1 MDFTDKVVLITGSGA
16 GIGRETAIQ
25 FAENGAKIVVNSR
38 SERGKETL
46 KILKEKGF
54 DAIFVQADVSKLA
67 DVKNMVQS
75 TIEAFG
81 RIDIL
86 VNNAAVV
93 LPGTIETTTEEDLL
107 ETLLVNVQG
116 TFLVSKYVVK
126 EMKKQGGGVIVNVGS
141 VAAEKGHQ
149 NRSAYSASK
158 GAVLALT
165 KSIAKDCIDDN
176 IRVNCVS
183 PGTTITEGVQAK
195 IDHADDPEAML
206 EMYLAR
212 QPMNRLAK
220 SSEIAHTIL
229 FAACEEASF
238 MNGSN
243 ITIDGGLSI

>member
-1 MDFTDKVVLITGSGA
+1 MDFTNKVVLVTGSGA

-25 FAENGAKIVVNSR
+25 FAKNGAKVVVNSR
-38 SERGKETL
+38 SDRGEETL
-46 KILKEKGF
+46 KILKEQGL

-67 DVKNMVQS
+67 DIKKMVQAA
-75 TIEAFG
+75 IDAYG

-141 VAAEKGHQ
+141 VAAEKGHK

-165 KSIAKDCIDDN
+165 KSIAMDCLDDN

-195 IDHADDPEAML
+195 IDNADDPEAML

-229 FAACEEASF
+229 FAACEEAAF

>member
-1 MDFTDKVVLITGSGA
+1 MDFTNKVVLITGSGV
-16 GIGRETAIQ
+16 GIGRETALQ
-25 FAENGAKIVVNSR
+25 FARNGAKVVVNSR
-38 SERGKETL
+38 SNRGGETL
-46 KILKEKGF
+46 KQLKENGA
-54 DAIFVQADVSKLA
+54 DAIFVQADVSNVN
-67 DVKNMVQS
+67 DVMQMVQKVID
-75 TIEAFG
+75 TYG
-81 RIDIL
+81 RIDIV

-126 EMKKQGGGVIVNVGS
+126 EMKKQNGGVIVNVGS
-141 VAAEKGHQ
+141 VAAEKGHKD
-149 NRSAYSASK
+149 RSAYSASK

-195 IDHADDPEAML
+195 IDSADDPEAM
-206 EMYLAR
+206 EAMYLAR
-212 QPMNRLAK
+212 QPVNRLAK
-220 SSEIAHTIL
+220 TSEIAHTIL
-229 FAACEEASF
+229 FAACDEAAF

>member
-1 MDFTDKVVLITGSGA
+1 MDFTNKVVLITGSGA

-25 FAENGAKIVVNSR
+25 FAQNGAKVIVNSR
-38 SERGKETL
+38 SKRGEETL
-46 KILKEKGF
+46 KILKEQGF

-67 DVKNMVQS
+67 DIKKMVQAA
-75 TIEAFG
+75 IDAYG

-141 VAAEKGHQ
+141 VAAEKGHK

-165 KSIAKDCIDDN
+165 KSIAMDCLDDN

-195 IDHADDPEAML
+195 IDNAEHPEAML
-206 EMYLAR
+206 AMYLAR

-229 FAACEEASF
+229 FAACEEAAF

>member
-1 MDFTDKVVLITGSGA
+1 MDFTNKVVLITGSGA
-16 GIGRETAIQ
+16 GIGRETALQ
-25 FAENGAKIVVNSR
+25 FARNGAKVVVNSR
-38 SERGKETL
+38 STRGEETL
-46 KILKEKGF
+46 KLLKENGS
-54 DAIFVQADVSKLA
+54 DAIFVQADVSKVEH
-67 DVKNMVQS
+67 VKKLVQAS
-75 TIEAFG
+75 IDAFG

-93 LPGTIETTTEEDLL
+93 LTGTIENTTEEDLL

-141 VAAEKGHQ
+141 VAAEKGHKD
-149 NRSAYSASK
+149 RCAYSASK

-195 IDHADDPEAML
+195 IDNAEDPKAMEA
-206 EMYLAR
+206 MYLAR
-212 QPMNRLAK
+212 QPMNRLAR

>member
-1 MDFTDKVVLITGSGA
+1 MDFTNKVVLITGSGA

-25 FAENGAKIVVNSR
+25 FAKNGAKVVVNSR

-46 KILKEKGF
+46 EILKEKGF

-67 DVKNMVQS
+67 DVKKMVQS
-75 TIEAFG
+75 SIEAFG
-81 RIDIL
+81 RIDVL

-93 LPGTIETTTEEDLL
+93 LPGTIETTSEEDLL

-195 IDHADDPEAML
+195 IDHADDPNAML